1 MPRPVGAVASSLEA
15 HGYVIIALDAGSAAT
30 LRSAMQGASQV
41 GAAQAALE
49 DAASFEHYQGERAQ
63 LRLIVN
69 GQRPDAEWL
78 AQACDVLGLVASNAF
93 RALDMPYNSLDARLL
108 DVFWYEASMPA
119 ANDWVPEDDGN
130 EDCSEWVLVQRPGSG
145 GTVEGDCTHLP
156 CPAHQDPGMV
166 TVVADNGVSA
176 LEVQGRDGEWHRL
189 ALQPNECVVLAG
201 RALSTLT
208 GGRIPACTHR
218 VVQPST
224 ARISMVFEV
233 RLHGSDAKA
242 VQEATKAALE
252 ETSKLLPWHEQASCS
267 RLFCAAPLALC
278 GARGVVQE
286 LARRLRPLATL
297 EKLGTGALSFS
308 KVVGKLLGKKN
319 DVRIVM
325 VGLDAAGKTTILYQ
339 LKLGEIVT
347 TIPTIGFNVETV
359 NYKNIQFICW
369 DIGGKDKIRPLWRCP
384 SPLAP
389 PPHTHT

>member
-1 MPRPVGAVASSLEA
+1 
-15 HGYVIIALDAGSAAT
+15 
-30 LRSAMQGASQV
+30 
-41 GAAQAALE
+41 
-49 DAASFEHYQGERAQ
+49 
-63 LRLIVN
+63 
-69 GQRPDAEWL
+69 
-78 AQACDVLGLVASNAF
+78 
-93 RALDMPYNSLDARLL
+93 
-108 DVFWYEASMPA
+108 
-119 ANDWVPEDDGN
+119 
-130 EDCSEWVLVQRPGSG
+130 
-145 GTVEGDCTHLP
+145 
-156 CPAHQDPGMV
+156 
-166 TVVADNGVSA
+166 
-176 LEVQGRDGEWHRL
+176 
-189 ALQPNECVVLAG
+189 
-201 RALSTLT
+201 
-208 GGRIPACTHR
+208 
-218 VVQPST
+218 
-224 ARISMVFEV
+224 MVFEV

-242 VQEATKAALE
+242 AQEATKAALE

-384 SPLAP
+384 SPHP
-389 PPHTHT
+389 PTPPQPHTHTHTHTHTHLSTPITSPLAARVAQALLPKHAGRRLRRRLE